1 VRMFAAVVLASAIGS
16 LAGPGFAQDVGQVTA
31 PSEGRDAHRSRA
43 CVGPVCV
50 SLERASQNQG
60 TDANARAFS
69 APELPTPIPSDIP
82 GGDEPGCI
90 RGPVSNATGGG
101 GVLTPGGTSTVVVTP
116 AGGGSG
122 GGGTTA
128 IPLDSCPRTPPI
140 PTPH

>member
-1 VRMFAAVVLASAIGS
+1 MRMFLAVVLTCAIGI

-31 PSEGRDAHRSRA
+31 PSQGGDSHQSRD
-43 CVGPVCV
+43 CVSPECV
-50 SLERASQNQG
+50 SLDRASQNQG
-60 TDANARAFS
+60 ADATARASS
-69 APELPTPIPSDIP
+69 APGLPTPMPSDIP

-90 RGPVSNATGGG
+90 RGPVSNTTGGG

-116 AGGGSG
+116 TGGGSG
-122 GGGTTA
+122 VGGTTA